1 MSRSPC
7 SMITAM
13 SFVRNV
19 SLLLLIL
26 SPLGAQTLSTGAF
39 LGMVRDP
46 TGASVPGVSVRVFN
60 EGTDL
65 QRAATT
71 DAEGNFRLLDLPVG
85 NYRLELEKS
94 GFRKVVRAGVAL
106 SAGQSLRIDT
116 DLPLGS
122 VAETV
127 QVDAK
132 VAQVDTNTANV
143 GNTVFGSQVQEHAL
157 ATRSFSTLVTLQPGV
172 NSNESQQP
180 GVGDGLSFQINGAT
194 SSSNNWLLDG
204 GRNVDVF
211 NGNNQTMVNLDA
223 IAEVRIERNAYSA
236 EYGRN
241 GGGQINVITRSGS
254 NTIHG
259 SLFEF
264 FRNDQLDARN
274 FFAAAKPKNR
284 YNNYGGTVGG
294 PIKRDKLFVFLS
306 NEYRVIRRG
315 TTRTAIVPTDA
326 QISGNFTGG
335 RVIRDALTGAAFP
348 NNLIPAS
355 RIDPN
360 ALVLL
365 RRYYPRPTPNF
376 QQGALNFTSAAPDAT
391 DYRSGL
397 GKLDYNIAP
406 ALTFSGHYNIDSS
419 RTTQPFGASDIPLI
433 AGVGSAKIFYTAAG
447 TLNWSARPNLL
458 NEFTMAYYHG
468 SLGINTMPSAAR
480 AADLL
485 VPRYFNTVTDSSG
498 FVPSIGLSQGYASI
512 QITQQQN
519 ISHDT
524 FELIDHVSYIR
535 NSHTF
540 QFGGNYDRET
550 KTQNN
555 NNPNNNGSFA
565 FNSSATGDALADLLL
580 GQVFQ
585 YTESSTHATGTAMF
599 NDFGWYAQD
608 RWQPNT
614 RLTLTYGVRYEFF
627 QPERDLNGTMSYF
640 DPARF
645 NPAKAANV
653 QANGQIVAG
662 TENFLNGIVVV
673 GKDAP
678 YGYALTNSVRNSFA
692 PRVGLSYSATKDNL
706 TVVRAGYGM
715 FHDRWPVYASQAR
728 RNYPFNQSVSIFNT
742 TLSNPAQGS
751 LRVFPASVVNFSSPW
766 DIPYLQKWSAGVQRQ
781 LPAEFLLDVGYVGS
795 RGLHFARSI
804 DTNQPRP
811 SAIVASGQVSPNAV
825 RPYPGFAS
833 FSTYVTDGS
842 TNYQSLQVSAVK
854 RFSGSFSIQAAY
866 TWSKT
871 MDNLIAPPNAYA
883 DSRLDWGL
891 SGADRTH
898 VLVSSYVW
906 ELPLARSA
914 SGWRRA
920 ALRGW
925 QMAGISSF
933 QSGNPLTVTI
943 VPDRAGVGSGGQ
955 RPNLLGSV
963 ERTGTI
969 ARWFNT
975 EVFALPAPGTFGNAG
990 RGLVR
995 GPGISNFDVSFSKRI
1010 ALTERVSL
1018 QFRGELFN
1026 LFNHTQFSGVGTSV
1040 GSGTFGQVVS
1050 ARDPRIVQF
1059 GLRIAY

>member
-1 MSRSPC
+1 
-7 SMITAM
+7 M
-13 SFVRNV
+13 SFPHSF
-19 SLLLLIL
+19 SLLLLSLASL
-26 SPLGAQTLSTGAF
+26 SAQTLSTGTF
-39 LGMVRDP
+39 LGVVRDP
-46 TGASVPGVSVRVFN
+46 TGASVPGVSVRLFN
-60 EGTDL
+60 EGTDF
-65 QRAATT
+65 QRVATA
-71 DAEGNFRLLDLPVG
+71 DAEGGFRLLDLPVG
-85 NYRLELEKS
+85 NYRLEFEKE
-94 GFRKVVRAGVAL
+94 GFRKVVRAGIAL
-106 SAGQSLRIDT
+106 SAGQSLRVDT

-143 GNTVFGSQVQEHAL
+143 GNTVFGSQVQELAL

-172 NSNESQQP
+172 NSNETQQP

-241 GGGQINVITRSGS
+241 GGGQINVITRSGT
-254 NTIHG
+254 NTVHG

-274 FFAAAKPKNR
+274 FFAATKPKNR
-284 YNNYGGTVGG
+284 YNNFGGTVGG
-294 PIKRDKLFVFLS
+294 PIKRDKLFLFLS

-315 TTRTAIVPTDA
+315 TTRTAIVPTDT
-326 QISGNFTGG
+326 QIAGDFAGG
-335 RVIRDALTGAAFP
+335 RAIRDPLTGAAFP
-348 NNLIPAS
+348 NNRIPAD

-360 ALVLL
+360 AQLLL
-365 RRYYPRPTPNF
+365 RRYYPRPTSGF

-391 DYRSGL
+391 NFRSGL
-397 GKLDYNIAP
+397 AKLDYNIAP

-419 RTTQPFGASDIPLI
+419 RLTQPFGSSDIPLT
-433 AGVGSAKIFYTAAG
+433 AGVGSAKIFYTAGG

-458 NEFTMAYYHG
+458 NEFTVAYYHG
-468 SLGINTMPSAAR
+468 SLGINTVPSAAR
-480 AADLL
+480 AAELS

-540 QFGGNYDRET
+540 QFGGNFDRET

-555 NNPNNNGSFA
+555 NNPNNNGSFT
-565 FNSSATGDALADLLL
+565 FNGSVSGDALADLLL

-585 YTESSTHATGTAMF
+585 YTESSTHLTGTAQYS
-599 NDFGWYAQD
+599 DFGWYAQD
-608 RWQPNT
+608 RWRPTT

-627 QPERDLNGTMSYF
+627 QPERDLKGTMSYF
-640 DPARF
+640 DPTRF
-645 NPAKAANV
+645 NSAKAANV
-653 QANGQIVAG
+653 QASGQIVAG
-662 TENFLNGIVVV
+662 TEDFSNGMVVV
-673 GKDAP
+673 GENAP
-678 YGYALTNSVRNSFA
+678 FGYALTNTVKNTFA
-692 PRVGLSYSATKDNL
+692 PRIGLSYSATKDNL

-751 LRVFPASVVNFSSPW
+751 LRVFPASVINFASPW
-766 DIPYLQKWSAGVQRQ
+766 DVPYLQKWSVGVQRQ
-781 LPAEFLLDVGYVGS
+781 LPAEFVIDVGYVGS
-795 RGLHFARSI
+795 RGLHFTRTI

-825 RPYPGFAS
+825 RPYPGYAS
-833 FSTYVTDGS
+833 ISSYVTDGN

-854 RFSGSFSIQAAY
+854 RFSGSFSVQAAY

-871 MDNLIAPPNAYA
+871 MDNLIAPPNSYA
-883 DSRLDWGL
+883 AARLDWGL
-891 SGADRTH
+891 SGSDRTH

-906 ELPLARSA
+906 ELPFARNS

-925 QMAGISSF
+925 QVAGISSF
-933 QSGNPLTVTI
+933 QSGNPLTITI
-943 VPDRAGVGSGGQ
+943 VPDRAGVGGSGQ
-955 RPNLLGSV
+955 RPNLLGPV
-963 ERTGTI
+963 ERIGTI

-975 EVFALPAPGTFGNAG
+975 DVFALPTAGTFGNAG
-990 RGLVR
+990 RSLVR
-995 GPGISNFDVSFSKRI
+995 GPGIRNFDVSFSKRI
-1010 ALTERVSL
+1010 AFTERISL

-1040 GSGTFGQVVS
+1040 GAGTFGQVVS

-1059 GLRIAY
+1059 GLRLAF